1 MALIRDRRI
10 VEDEWSHLD
19 DADAAPLVGAIT
31 VSWDRWQAE
40 RDALR
45 ARSGPVGVRLPNTVE
60 PREIADDLDRLGLV
74 TIDFPRFSDGR
85 GYSLAR
91 LLRERHGYRGELR
104 AVGYVLRDQLFY
116 MKRCGFDAFALKEG
130 KDAVG
135 ALAAFDEFD
144 VLYQPAADEALPLWR
159 RISRA

>member
-10 VEDEWSHLD
+10 VEDDWSHLD
-19 DADAAPLVGAIT
+19 DSDAAPLIGAIT

-40 RDALR
+40 RDALVTR
-45 ARSGPVGVRLPNTVE
+45 TAPIGVRLPNTVE
-60 PREIADDLDRLGLV
+60 PEEITADLGRLGL
-74 TIDFPRFSDGR
+74 IAIHFPRFSDGR

-91 LLRERHGYRGELR
+91 LLRERHGFRGELR
-104 AVGYVLRDQLFY
+104 ATGDVLRDQLFY
-116 MKRCGFDAFALKEG
+116 LHRCGFNAFELKAG

-144 VLYQPAADEALPLWR
+144 VTYQPAADEALPLWR
-159 RISRA
+159 RSARG